1 MSGLRSEFVVFI
13 SLAVREPA
21 ALQQR
26 LTLSWLLPVRQDLQT
41 PYFDLA
47 KSNIPNLIIPFFLVV
62 FPFCAS
68 SAAWVFFL
76 LAAATAS
83 HTHHLASTLRLSL
96 GHPSPR
102 PFRPPDPENHHTHNH
117 LSLSPPIQSSQDDA
131 ARVRIRID
139 EQFYHKRLPRESPRP
154 NARDSLLARR
164 ISIIPR
170 TQSTTHPLL
179 PHTELHAA
187 YCARAH
193 LRISS
198 SPLRPVSL
206 SLGGS
211 LNHPSVHQSISH
223 LAPTSSPLSQTLLPT
238 SCFHE
243 KLPLSDTSSSRAE
256 LTGAVIPQLFFR
268 HHGQNTYPT
277 TYIHTSQ
284 GPHHIPRSTPTPVYT
299 SRGNGSTNKASRS
312 LPVATYL
319 VDFPPRS
326 SQNPSQQQQVRSPPA
341 QYSTTYPH
349 WVPVPFY
356 RTAHRTEQTHTS
368 AKETRAL
375 EPSAS
380 ENPEFHPTLVLQLP
394 RILPEPVKVPRCP
407 TIYPSALSPVIL
419 PLSLPSLTSFTRTV
433 RIPYESTILS
443 HTPILVPTPT
453 RPRPH
458 SRSPFS
464 SGICAHADLVILVP
478 PRTLNHRTTAPHI
491 EATPGHPIIS
501 LICPGNYHYYTHQLF
516 SSRSLVFRD
525 DLQLHVLLRAPPLIN
540 LSIQQN
546 NTNYHHYSE
555 ELLASNL
562 AITTTAVT
570 TTNSSYEVDLRPV
583 APARSIVE
591 RLGLELSTIRHTSS
605 REPEI
610 TPCTQPRP
618 TSHLSTMTHRT
629 TQHDAATSN
638 VLAWSTH
645 CANMPSMVEDESAD
659 VDEPPETQ
667 LPISP
672 ITSTFK
678 RNPIRR
684 TTLDHNASLLTKALH
699 SPSEDEDPEARP
711 GMSFFARRR
720 SMASNISLASTAD
733 LTSDTGL
740 TSPSRANTPSP
751 PLPEMRLLNIHDEPA
766 KEAPKK
772 RCIQFACAAKPSKPI
787 EPIRS
792 QPMVKA
798 PSAQEPQRRSCIKF
812 ACPVPQRPAS
822 TQNTPPQRLE
832 MAAARLQAPAPATA
846 RKTRSRSPRPTLAP
860 PQVDVS
866 VKSPTT
872 KKYITANPSDLN
884 NESSQFHEFASDIPR
899 EDDWIRQAFSSQG
912 RRITIDDTLKK
923 ENAIRKLATEAEEEA
938 EQEEEDLA
946 TAIDDDEDLDNLED
960 ADDDD
965 DCEDEEEEDE
975 DDEDEDEDDASD
987 EDDNSD
993 GYKTDEET
1001 GFADSEEEEEDDD
1014 LRLWTPGRS
1023 TIQNIDSTPIA
1034 RRPSLPEQ
1042 LSDSSIASHSS
1053 LRARRGRAQRIK
1065 IRPGTPELPDS
1076 TDFVCGTL
1084 DEDRPMEDAY
1094 MSCLAARRREKLQ
1107 LIPQDI
1113 DPSFPASDPEDE
1125 GEEEIYNPVH
1135 HSSDDE
1141 MFFHG
1146 KMEDLHHKNDRS
1158 RRQKKAEHTPPK
1170 RFHSPP
1176 PVKRRASPAPK
1187 NRGRSP
1193 RRLFDGPSPRRL
1205 RSPAP
1210 QMLKSPPASPRN
1222 GHGAITFKTLASRP
1236 GLTVT
1241 KSLPRPPSMFP
1252 HMAKGR
1258 RSKAPANDL
1267 HIRGAIDI
1275 VKGLERKRQRRKE
1288 KFYQKYCN
1296 RARKGQVPERKPQR
1310 GLGCE
1315 RMRELGLLMAGKI
1328 DQGNYVLSV

>member
-1 MSGLRSEFVVFI
+1 
-13 SLAVREPA
+13 
-21 ALQQR
+21 
-26 LTLSWLLPVRQDLQT
+26 
-41 PYFDLA
+41 
-47 KSNIPNLIIPFFLVV
+47 
-62 FPFCAS
+62 
-68 SAAWVFFL
+68 
-76 LAAATAS
+76 
-83 HTHHLASTLRLSL
+83 
-96 GHPSPR
+96 
-102 PFRPPDPENHHTHNH
+102 
-117 LSLSPPIQSSQDDA
+117 
-131 ARVRIRID
+131 
-139 EQFYHKRLPRESPRP
+139 
-154 NARDSLLARR
+154 
-164 ISIIPR
+164 
-170 TQSTTHPLL
+170 
-179 PHTELHAA
+179 
-187 YCARAH
+187 
-193 LRISS
+193 
-198 SPLRPVSL
+198 
-206 SLGGS
+206 
-211 LNHPSVHQSISH
+211 
-223 LAPTSSPLSQTLLPT
+223 
-238 SCFHE
+238 
-243 KLPLSDTSSSRAE
+243 
-256 LTGAVIPQLFFR
+256 
-268 HHGQNTYPT
+268 
-277 TYIHTSQ
+277 

-299 SRGNGSTNKASRS
+299 SRDNGSTNKASRP

-319 VDFPPRS
+319 VAFPPRS

-380 ENPEFHPTLVLQLP
+380 ENPEFHLTLVLQLP

-407 TIYPSALSPVIL
+407 TIYPSALSPFPHI
-419 PLSLPSLTSFTRTV
+419 THTYGTDTRRV
-433 RIPYESTILS
+433 YHPFRLF
-443 HTPILVPTPT
+443 
-453 RPRPH
+453 
-458 SRSPFS
+458 SPFPCATLGPTS
-464 SGICAHADLVILVP
+464 SARPARTNPCAHAHPSTATLTLALLIWDL
-478 PRTLNHRTTAPHI
+478 RAR
-491 EATPGHPIIS
+491 
-501 LICPGNYHYYTHQLF
+501 
-516 SSRSLVFRD
+516 RSLVFRD

-555 ELLASNL
+555 KLLASNL
-562 AITTTAVT
+562 AITSTAVT

-645 CANMPSMVEDESAD
+645 CANMPSMIEDESAD

-672 ITSTFK
+672 ITSMFK

-711 GMSFFARRR
+711 DMSFFARRR

-832 MAAARLQAPAPATA
+832 MAAARLEAPAPATA

-923 ENAIRKLATEAEEEA
+923 ENAIH
-938 EQEEEDLA
+938 
-946 TAIDDDEDLDNLED
+946 
-960 ADDDD
+960 
-965 DCEDEEEEDE
+965 
-975 DDEDEDEDDASD
+975 
-987 EDDNSD
+987 
-993 GYKTDEET
+993 
-1001 GFADSEEEEEDDD
+1001 
-1014 LRLWTPGRS
+1014 
-1023 TIQNIDSTPIA
+1023 
-1034 RRPSLPEQ
+1034 
-1042 LSDSSIASHSS
+1042 SSIASHSS

>member
-1 MSGLRSEFVVFI
+1 MLR
-13 SLAVREPA
+13 
-21 ALQQR
+21 
-26 LTLSWLLPVRQDLQT
+26 T
-41 PYFDLA
+41 
-47 KSNIPNLIIPFFLVV
+47 
-62 FPFCAS
+62 
-68 SAAWVFFL
+68 
-76 LAAATAS
+76 
-83 HTHHLASTLRLSL
+83 
-96 GHPSPR
+96 
-102 PFRPPDPENHHTHNH
+102 
-117 LSLSPPIQSSQDDA
+117 
-131 ARVRIRID
+131 
-139 EQFYHKRLPRESPRP
+139 
-154 NARDSLLARR
+154 
-164 ISIIPR
+164 
-170 TQSTTHPLL
+170 
-179 PHTELHAA
+179 
-187 YCARAH
+187 ARAH
-193 LRISS
+193 LRIL

-206 SLGGS
+206 SLRVS
-211 LNHPSVHQSISH
+211 QSSISPSINQPPRAH
-223 LAPTSSPLSQTLLPT
+223 FFPSQSDASPDLLLPR
-238 SCFHE
+238 
-243 KLPLSDTSSSRAE
+243 KLPLSDSSSPA
-256 LTGAVIPQLFFR
+256 
-268 HHGQNTYPT
+268 
-277 TYIHTSQ
+277 
-284 GPHHIPRSTPTPVYT
+284 PHSTPTPTPVYT
-299 SRGNGSTNKASRS
+299 SCGNGSTNKASRP

-319 VDFPPRS
+319 VAFPPS
-326 SQNPSQQQQVRSPPA
+326 SFQSPSQQQQVRSPPA
-341 QYSTTYPH
+341 QHSTTYPY
-349 WVPVPFY
+349 WVPVPCY

-407 TIYPSALSPVIL
+407 TIYPSALSRRRYPS
-419 PLSLPSLTSFTRTV
+419 PLSPF
-433 RIPYESTILS
+433 
-443 HTPILVPTPT
+443 
-453 RPRPH
+453 PH
-458 SRSPFS
+458 ITQTYGTLRVYHPFRLFSPFPCATLGPTS
-464 SGICAHADLVILVP
+464 SARPAHTNPCAHAHAHAHTSTA
-478 PRTLNHRTTAPHI
+478 TLTLA
-491 EATPGHPIIS
+491 
-501 LICPGNYHYYTHQLF
+501 LF
-516 SSRSLVFRD
+516 IWD
-525 DLQLHVLLRAPPLIN
+525 LRARRFKK
-540 LSIQQN
+540 
-546 NTNYHHYSE
+546 
-555 ELLASNL
+555 LLASSL

-570 TTNSSYEVDLRPV
+570 TTNSSYEVDLRLV

-591 RLGLELSTIRHTSS
+591 RLGLELSTICHTSS

-610 TPCTQPRP
+610 TPAPNLEQQH
-618 TSHLSTMTHRT
+618 HLSTMTHRT

-672 ITSTFK
+672 ITSMFK

-772 RCIQFACAAKPSKPI
+772 RCIQFACAAKPNKPV

-822 TQNTPPQRLE
+822 TQNTPPQRME

-860 PQVDVS
+860 PQVDAS

-884 NESSQFHEFASDIPR
+884 NESSQFHE
-899 EDDWIRQAFSSQG
+899 
-912 RRITIDDTLKK
+912 
-923 ENAIRKLATEAEEEA
+923 
-938 EQEEEDLA
+938 
-946 TAIDDDEDLDNLED
+946 
-960 ADDDD
+960 
-965 DCEDEEEEDE
+965 
-975 DDEDEDEDDASD
+975 
-987 EDDNSD
+987 
-993 GYKTDEET
+993 
-1001 GFADSEEEEEDDD
+1001 
-1014 LRLWTPGRS
+1014 
-1023 TIQNIDSTPIA
+1023 
-1034 RRPSLPEQ
+1034 PSLPEQ

-1176 PVKRRASPAPK
+1176 PIKRRASPAPK

>member
-1 MSGLRSEFVVFI
+1 
-13 SLAVREPA
+13 
-21 ALQQR
+21 
-26 LTLSWLLPVRQDLQT
+26 
-41 PYFDLA
+41 
-47 KSNIPNLIIPFFLVV
+47 
-62 FPFCAS
+62 
-68 SAAWVFFL
+68 
-76 LAAATAS
+76 
-83 HTHHLASTLRLSL
+83 
-96 GHPSPR
+96 
-102 PFRPPDPENHHTHNH
+102 
-117 LSLSPPIQSSQDDA
+117 
-131 ARVRIRID
+131 
-139 EQFYHKRLPRESPRP
+139 
-154 NARDSLLARR
+154 
-164 ISIIPR
+164 
-170 TQSTTHPLL
+170 
-179 PHTELHAA
+179 
-187 YCARAH
+187 
-193 LRISS
+193 
-198 SPLRPVSL
+198 
-206 SLGGS
+206 
-211 LNHPSVHQSISH
+211 
-223 LAPTSSPLSQTLLPT
+223 
-238 SCFHE
+238 
-243 KLPLSDTSSSRAE
+243 
-256 LTGAVIPQLFFR
+256 
-268 HHGQNTYPT
+268 
-277 TYIHTSQ
+277 

-319 VDFPPRS
+319 VAFPPRS

-341 QYSTTYPH
+341 QYATTYPH

-356 RTAHRTEQTHTS
+356 RTEQTHTS

-419 PLSLPSLTSFTRTV
+419 PLSLPSLTS
-433 RIPYESTILS
+433 L
-443 HTPILVPTPT
+443 TP
-453 RPRPH
+453 
-458 SRSPFS
+458 
-464 SGICAHADLVILVP
+464 
-478 PRTLNHRTTAPHI
+478 
-491 EATPGHPIIS
+491 
-501 LICPGNYHYYTHQLF
+501 
-516 SSRSLVFRD
+516 LVFRD

-555 ELLASNL
+555 KLLASNL

-672 ITSTFK
+672 ITSMFK

-711 GMSFFARRR
+711 DMSFFARRR

-832 MAAARLQAPAPATA
+832 MAAARLEAPAPATA

-872 KKYITANPSDLN
+872 KN
-884 NESSQFHEFASDIPR
+884 
-899 EDDWIRQAFSSQG
+899 
-912 RRITIDDTLKK
+912 
-923 ENAIRKLATEAEEEA
+923 
-938 EQEEEDLA
+938 
-946 TAIDDDEDLDNLED
+946 
-960 ADDDD
+960 
-965 DCEDEEEEDE
+965 
-975 DDEDEDEDDASD
+975 
-987 EDDNSD
+987 
-993 GYKTDEET
+993 
-1001 GFADSEEEEEDDD
+1001 
-1014 LRLWTPGRS
+1014 
-1023 TIQNIDSTPIA
+1023 TPIA

-1222 GHGAITFKTLASRP
+1222 EHGAITFKTLASRP

>member
-1 MSGLRSEFVVFI
+1 M
-13 SLAVREPA
+13 
-21 ALQQR
+21 
-26 LTLSWLLPVRQDLQT
+26 
-41 PYFDLA
+41 
-47 KSNIPNLIIPFFLVV
+47 
-62 FPFCAS
+62 
-68 SAAWVFFL
+68 
-76 LAAATAS
+76 
-83 HTHHLASTLRLSL
+83 
-96 GHPSPR
+96 
-102 PFRPPDPENHHTHNH
+102 
-117 LSLSPPIQSSQDDA
+117 
-131 ARVRIRID
+131 
-139 EQFYHKRLPRESPRP
+139 
-154 NARDSLLARR
+154 
-164 ISIIPR
+164 
-170 TQSTTHPLL
+170 TT
-179 PHTELHAA
+179 
-187 YCARAH
+187 
-193 LRISS
+193 
-198 SPLRPVSL
+198 
-206 SLGGS
+206 
-211 LNHPSVHQSISH
+211 
-223 LAPTSSPLSQTLLPT
+223 
-238 SCFHE
+238 
-243 KLPLSDTSSSRAE
+243 D
-256 LTGAVIPQLFFR
+256 
-268 HHGQNTYPT
+268 
-277 TYIHTSQ
+277 
-284 GPHHIPRSTPTPVYT
+284 
-299 SRGNGSTNKASRS
+299 
-312 LPVATYL
+312 
-319 VDFPPRS
+319 
-326 SQNPSQQQQVRSPPA
+326 
-341 QYSTTYPH
+341 
-349 WVPVPFY
+349 
-356 RTAHRTEQTHTS
+356 
-368 AKETRAL
+368 
-375 EPSAS
+375 
-380 ENPEFHPTLVLQLP
+380 
-394 RILPEPVKVPRCP
+394 
-407 TIYPSALSPVIL
+407 
-419 PLSLPSLTSFTRTV
+419 
-433 RIPYESTILS
+433 
-443 HTPILVPTPT
+443 
-453 RPRPH
+453 
-458 SRSPFS
+458 
-464 SGICAHADLVILVP
+464 
-478 PRTLNHRTTAPHI
+478 
-491 EATPGHPIIS
+491 TPGKPD
-501 LICPGNYHYYTHQLF
+501 TT
-516 SSRSLVFRD
+516 LVFRD

-555 ELLASNL
+555 KLLASNL

-672 ITSTFK
+672 ITSMFK

-711 GMSFFARRR
+711 DMSFFARRR

-832 MAAARLQAPAPATA
+832 MAAARLEAPAPATA

-960 ADDDD
+960 ADDDED
-965 DCEDEEEEDE
+965 DCEDDDEEDE

>member
-1 MSGLRSEFVVFI
+1 MLR
-13 SLAVREPA
+13 
-21 ALQQR
+21 
-26 LTLSWLLPVRQDLQT
+26 T
-41 PYFDLA
+41 
-47 KSNIPNLIIPFFLVV
+47 
-62 FPFCAS
+62 
-68 SAAWVFFL
+68 
-76 LAAATAS
+76 
-83 HTHHLASTLRLSL
+83 
-96 GHPSPR
+96 
-102 PFRPPDPENHHTHNH
+102 
-117 LSLSPPIQSSQDDA
+117 
-131 ARVRIRID
+131 
-139 EQFYHKRLPRESPRP
+139 
-154 NARDSLLARR
+154 
-164 ISIIPR
+164 
-170 TQSTTHPLL
+170 
-179 PHTELHAA
+179 
-187 YCARAH
+187 ARAH
-193 LRISS
+193 LRILS

-206 SLGGS
+206 SLRGS

-223 LAPTSSPLSQTLLPT
+223 FAPTSSPLSQTLLPT

-256 LTGAVIPQLFFR
+256 LTGAVIPQFFFR
-268 HHGQNTYPT
+268 TSTST
-277 TYIHTSQ
+277 TDKYLGTLPIAYTHTSQ
-284 GPHHIPRSTPTPVYT
+284 ARTTFHVPHPHPSTPPAATAAPTRRHGLYPSPPIWSPFLPGLPRTRPSSNKSGPPQLNTRPRIYT
-299 SRGNGSTNKASRS
+299 GYPYLSTVLPTVRSRRTHRQRRQERSSPQPLKIQNFIPPWSSNCQEYSRNLLKFLAVRPS
-312 LPVATYL
+312 IPA
-319 VDFPPRS
+319 PPR
-326 SQNPSQQQQVRSPPA
+326 P
-341 QYSTTYPH
+341 
-349 WVPVPFY
+349 
-356 RTAHRTEQTHTS
+356 
-368 AKETRAL
+368 
-375 EPSAS
+375 
-380 ENPEFHPTLVLQLP
+380 
-394 RILPEPVKVPRCP
+394 
-407 TIYPSALSPVIL
+407 LSFL
-419 PLSLPSLTSFTRTV
+419 SLSLPSLTSLT
-433 RIPYESTILS
+433 L
-443 HTPILVPTPT
+443 
-453 RPRPH
+453 
-458 SRSPFS
+458 
-464 SGICAHADLVILVP
+464 ILVP

-501 LICPGNYHYYTHQLF
+501 LICPGNYHYYYTHQLF
-516 SSRSLVFRD
+516 PSRSFVFRD
-525 DLQLHVLLRAPPLIN
+525 DLQLHVLLRAHPLIN

-546 NTNYHHYSE
+546 NTNDHYYWE
-555 ELLASNL
+555 KLLASNL

-591 RLGLELSTIRHTSS
+591 RLGLELSTICHTSS

-629 TQHDAATSN
+629 AQHDAATSN

-672 ITSTFK
+672 ITSMFK

-699 SPSEDEDPEARP
+699 SPSEDEDPETRP

-772 RCIQFACAAKPSKPI
+772 RCIQFACAAKPSKPV

-832 MAAARLQAPAPATA
+832 MAAARLQAPVPATA

-899 EDDWIRQAFSSQG
+899 EDDWIH
-912 RRITIDDTLKK
+912 
-923 ENAIRKLATEAEEEA
+923 
-938 EQEEEDLA
+938 
-946 TAIDDDEDLDNLED
+946 
-960 ADDDD
+960 
-965 DCEDEEEEDE
+965 
-975 DDEDEDEDDASD
+975 
-987 EDDNSD
+987 
-993 GYKTDEET
+993 
-1001 GFADSEEEEEDDD
+1001 
-1014 LRLWTPGRS
+1014 
-1023 TIQNIDSTPIA
+1023 
-1034 RRPSLPEQ
+1034 
-1042 LSDSSIASHSS
+1042 SSIASHSS

-1176 PVKRRASPAPK
+1176 PIKRRASPAPK